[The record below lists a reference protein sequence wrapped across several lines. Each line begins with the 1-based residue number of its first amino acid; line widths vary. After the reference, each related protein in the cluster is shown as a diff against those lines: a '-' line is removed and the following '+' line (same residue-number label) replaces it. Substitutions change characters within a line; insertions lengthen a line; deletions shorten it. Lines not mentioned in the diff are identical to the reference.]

1 MKTKIVLTGILGIA
15 LLAMAAPRTWTFKQ
29 GGTFEG
35 DYYSSGTSAVVV
47 RKDGT
52 NNIFKIADL
61 STDDQAYVVKM
72 QTAQKQARLDAEAKQ
87 MQQAGM
93 IEFTSD
99 LILNFPEKIR
109 DQIPGDGTII
119 HKRGWMDAT
128 FEYFNGDSGDQALLF
143 SVDDS
148 TGHSFDYCLVPKKL
162 YKKETVSGLE
172 IAAGYVDEGTP
183 NPLADVAFK
192 LKHGDKVRLFGYC
205 DDSGGF

>member
-1 MKTKIVLTGILGIA
+1 
-15 LLAMAAPRTWTFKQ
+15 
-29 GGTFEG
+29 
-35 DYYSSGTSAVVV
+35 
-47 RKDGT
+47 
-52 NNIFKIADL
+52 
-61 STDDQAYVVKM
+61 
-72 QTAQKQARLDAEAKQ
+72 
-87 MQQAGM
+87 
-93 IEFTSD
+93 
-99 LILNFPEKIR
+99 
-109 DQIPGDGTII
+109 
-119 HKRGWMDAT
+119 MDAT

-205 DDSGGF
+205 DDSGGFSWQTLDNKRLSQCLFHVEKIEIIETAAEKKAREQAAETP